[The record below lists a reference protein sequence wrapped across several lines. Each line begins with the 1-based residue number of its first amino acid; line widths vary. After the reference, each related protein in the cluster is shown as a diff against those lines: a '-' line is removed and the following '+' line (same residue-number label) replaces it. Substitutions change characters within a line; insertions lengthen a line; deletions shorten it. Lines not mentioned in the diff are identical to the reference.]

1 MCIRD
6 RSDID
11 IGKVDEQYLYEV
23 LSKLDLSN
31 SDALFVSC
39 TALPVLTLI
48 DKLEKKLKKPVLS
61 SNQTLIWDTLREV
74 EYNKKIDGYGMLFN
88 S

>member
-1 MCIRD
+1 
-6 RSDID
+6 
-11 IGKVDEQYLYEV
+11 LYEV
-23 LSKLDLSN
+23 LSKLDLSD

-39 TALPVLTLI
+39 TALPVLALI

-74 EYNKKIDGYGMLFN
+74 DYNKKIDGYGMLFN